1 MIQGRAVHVGENQF
15 GSRGAGSDETQHGGY
30 GVGGEIVGDAFPE
43 KNTAL
48 GWVEAG
54 LAQNSF
60 QGLAIKINLHEAEVG
75 RFAFDGLGQVGAL
88 GCESLRMINLKNSGG
103 AKFGDAKC
111 PAVEAR

>member
-15 GSRGAGSDETQHGGY
+15 GSRGAGSDETQHGSY

-54 LAQNSF
+54 LAQNFF

-75 RFAFDGLGQVGAL
+75 RFAFDDLSQVGAL
-88 GCESLRMINLKNSGG
+88 GCESLRMIHFEDSGG
-103 AKFGDAKC
+103 AKFADTKC
-111 PAVEAR
+111 AAVES